1 MFGMGTME
9 LLFIA
14 LIFVLLFGAK
24 KIPEVA
30 RSLGGAVSEFKKG
43 MRGGVDEL
51 KKEIDAPAGDD
62 KPADK
67 S

>member
-1 MFGMGTME
+1 MFGLGAME

-14 LIFVLLFGAK
+14 LVFVLLFGAK

-43 MRGGVDEL
+43 MRGGVDDL
-51 KKEIDAPAGDD
+51 KKEIESSAPDE

-67 S
+67 P

>member
-1 MFGMGTME
+1 MFGLGAME

-14 LIFVLLFGAK
+14 LVLVLLFGAK

-43 MRGGVDEL
+43 MRGGVDDL
-51 KKEIDAPAGDD
+51 KKEIESSAPDE

-67 S
+67 P